1 MSHWKPTHIN
11 AVRPVQ
17 VLQIAG
23 QWPSLRVRIDFSQ
36 EVRYRFLGQP
46 RKPASA
52 AHAMQR
58 DRPQQ
63 VADSP
68 ITALRAVAHVAFAG
82 ILLALVFGGIGWV
95 CSEYVAQL
103 SSWGGSVDWSPMLTR
118 P

>member
-11 AVRPVQ
+11 AVRPLQ
-17 VLQIAG
+17 VLQAAG
-23 QWPSLRVRIDFSQ
+23 PWPSLGVRIDFSQ
-36 EVRYRFLGQP
+36 EVRYRFLGQS

-52 AHAMQR
+52 AIAS
-58 DRPQQ
+58 DRALPRQ
-63 VADSP
+63 VVDSP
-68 ITALRAVAHVAFAG
+68 ISALRAVTHVAFAG

-103 SSWGGSVDWSPMLTR
+103 SSWGGGVDWSPMLTR